1 MSNGIAIALGLNA
14 VNPQHYNG
22 WSGVLNACEADA
34 EDMSHIAKTQ
44 KFSVTTILT
53 KAATRKNVMDHIRNA
68 AKALQSGDIFMLS
81 YSGHGGQ
88 LPDLNDDEPDQP
100 TSSLAIRVGRMQT
113 VQRKNA
119 DRGKQ

>member
-1 MSNGIAIALGLNA
+1 MSKGIAIALGLNA

-53 KAATRKNVMDHIRNA
+53 KAATRKNVMDHIRDA
-68 AKALQSGDIFMLS
+68 AKRI
-81 YSGHGGQ
+81 
-88 LPDLNDDEPDQP
+88 
-100 TSSLAIRVGRMQT
+100 TGRRYFHVELFWTRRT
-113 VQRKNA
+113 VT
-119 DRGKQ
+119 